1 MATPPRKSDKPV
13 DPRDPRDTPD
23 TPQRDAERAALR
35 AIDAPPH
42 APSHTQAPREIVLVT
57 GISGS
62 GKSVALHALED
73 AGYFCVD
80 NLPPELLRDFV
91 RLEHGRLHRR
101 VAIGV
106 DVRSAGSLPHLLP
119 LLTQLRA
126 EGLAIQ
132 VVFLDAS
139 TDTLGRRFS
148 ETRRPHPLSE
158 HTQNGLQHGDRRI
171 GDDPLRR
178 KEDRTPDSRRAL
190 VDAIELERELLAELR
205 EVATVIDTSQLRP
218 AQLRI
223 WMRDLVRAGNN
234 RLTLVFESFAFKH
247 GVPLDADYVF
257 DVRVLPNP
265 HYVREL
271 QPLTGR
277 DAPVAQYLRAQPE
290 AGEMLAQIEAFLSR
304 WLPAF
309 ENDQRSYLTVAIG
322 CTGGQHRSVYFVQ
335 ELAERFGGRAGTLI
349 RHRELDARN

>member
-1 MATPPRKSDKPV
+1 MSATMS
-13 DPRDPRDTPD
+13 
-23 TPQRDAERAALR
+23 ALR
-35 AIDAPPH
+35 
-42 APSHTQAPREIVLVT
+42 EVVLVT

-73 AGYFCVD
+73 AGFFCVD
-80 NLPPELLRDFV
+80 NLPPELLRGFLQ
-91 RLEHGRLHRR
+91 LEHARLDRS
-101 VAIGV
+101 VAIAV

-119 LLTQLRA
+119 LLQQLRD
-126 EGLAIQ
+126 EGVAIQ

-139 TDTLGRRFS
+139 TDALVRRFS
-148 ETRRPHPLSE
+148 ETRRPHPLSAE
-158 HTQNGLQHGDRRI
+158 PPPDEPSRR
-171 GDDPLRR
+171 R
-178 KEDRTPDSRRAL
+178 EDLATDHRRAL

-223 WMRDLVRAGNN
+223 WMRDLVCAGSN

-277 DAPVAQYLRAQPE
+277 DAPVAEYLRAQPE
-290 AGEMLAQIEAFLSR
+290 VGEMLGQIEAFIAR

-309 ENDQRSYLTVAIG
+309 ELDQRSYLTVAIG
-322 CTGGQHRSVYFVQ
+322 CTGGQHRSVYFAQ
-335 ELAERFGGRAGTLI
+335 TLAERFRARAATLI
-349 RHRELDARN
+349 RHRELDARG

>member
-1 MATPPRKSDKPV
+1 MSATMS
-13 DPRDPRDTPD
+13 
-23 TPQRDAERAALR
+23 ALR
-35 AIDAPPH
+35 
-42 APSHTQAPREIVLVT
+42 EVVLVT

-73 AGYFCVD
+73 AGFFCVD
-80 NLPPELLRDFV
+80 NLPPELLRGFLQ
-91 RLEHGRLHRR
+91 LEHARLDRS
-101 VAIGV
+101 VAIAV

-119 LLTQLRA
+119 LLQQLRD
-126 EGLAIQ
+126 EGVAIQ

-139 TDTLGRRFS
+139 TDALVRRFS
-148 ETRRPHPLSE
+148 ETRRPHPLSAE
-158 HTQNGLQHGDRRI
+158 PPPDEPSRR
-171 GDDPLRR
+171 R
-178 KEDRTPDSRRAL
+178 EDLATDHRRAL

-223 WMRDLVRAGNN
+223 WMRDLVCAGSN

-277 DAPVAQYLRAQPE
+277 DAPVAEYLRAQPE
-290 AGEMLAQIEAFLSR
+290 VGEMLGQIEAFIAR

-309 ENDQRSYLTVAIG
+309 ELDQRSYLTVAIG
-322 CTGGQHRSVYFVQ
+322 CTGGQHRSVYFA
-335 ELAERFGGRAGTLI
+335 ETLADRFAPHAATLV
-349 RHRELDARN
+349 RHRELDARDA

>member
-1 MATPPRKSDKPV
+1 MSNVTPI
-13 DPRDPRDTPD
+13 DPAGTPS
-23 TPQRDAERAALR
+23 LR
-35 AIDAPPH
+35 
-42 APSHTQAPREIVLVT
+42 ELVLVT

-73 AGYFCVD
+73 AGFFCVD
-80 NLPPELLRDFV
+80 NLPPELLREFL
-91 RLEHGRLHRR
+91 RLENERMDRR
-101 VAIGV
+101 VAIAV

-119 LLTQLRA
+119 LLKQLRG
-126 EGLAIQ
+126 EGVSIK

-139 TDTLGRRFS
+139 SDALVRRFS
-148 ETRRPHPLSE
+148 ETRRPHPLSDSAAGQASPDE
-158 HTQNGLQHGDRRI
+158 
-171 GDDPLRR
+171 PARR
-178 KEDRTPDSRRAL
+178 KEDRAPDSRRAL

-218 AQLRI
+218 AQLRV
-223 WMRDLVRAGNN
+223 WMRDLVSAGSK

-265 HYVREL
+265 HYIREL

-277 DAPVAQYLRAQPE
+277 DAPVAEYLRGQPE
-290 AGEMLAQIEAFLSR
+290 VGEMLAQIEAFLAR

-309 ENDQRSYLTVAIG
+309 EHDQRSYLTVAIG

-335 ELAERFGGRAGTLI
+335 TLAERFRGRAATLI
-349 RHRELDARN
+349 RHRELDARG